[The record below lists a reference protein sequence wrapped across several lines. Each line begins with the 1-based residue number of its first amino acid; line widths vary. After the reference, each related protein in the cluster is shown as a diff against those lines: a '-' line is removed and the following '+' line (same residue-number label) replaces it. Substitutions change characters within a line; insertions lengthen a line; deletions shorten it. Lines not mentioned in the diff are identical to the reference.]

1 MQINKDLFLQKAEL
15 PCLLMSRNDSEAFSH
30 AASDF
35 DKYTHDDGVI
45 YAIKLFL
52 KSIFWVPKS
61 HTFPFEN
68 YSSFIIV

>member
-1 MQINKDLFLQKAEL
+1 MQITKDLFLQKAEL
-15 PCLLMSRNDSEAFSH
+15 PCLLMSRNDSKAFSD

-35 DKYTHDDGVI
+35 DKYTRDDGVI
-45 YAIKLFL
+45 YAIKSFL

-68 YSSFIIV
+68 HSSFIIV